1 MLTVSDFPRFSQKSP
16 GRASLIWDRAFQPGG
31 HKSFSKDK
39 MESSQLLASPYLL
52 ESSPCVA
59 KAFAAL
65 CIMAEP
71 CSLCRCPSSWCLEMR
86 HPGILTRRR
95 NRGGLRHSAAGNS
108 YPTIFRWPLN
118 SLLWIAFERSIFLP
132 PTPIPRLQLQRG
144 GKYPTFYVYLPNF
157 PGDSYWDLKILYSIL
172 GNTGQADCKGCFLL
186 MSKWAPTLPSL
197 SCG

>member
-16 GRASLIWDRAFQPGG
+16 GRASLIWAWAFQPGG
-31 HKSFSKDK
+31 HKSLSKDK

-52 ESSPCVA
+52 ESSPRVA
-59 KAFAAL
+59 EAFAAL

-86 HPGILTRRR
+86 HPGILTRCR

-132 PTPIPRLQLQRG
+132 PPPPSPDCSYREEENIRHFMFIFQISQETAIETLKYCTP
-144 GKYPTFYVYLPNF
+144 Y
-157 PGDSYWDLKILYSIL
+157 
-172 GNTGQADCKGCFLL
+172 
-186 MSKWAPTLPSL
+186 
-197 SCG
+197 